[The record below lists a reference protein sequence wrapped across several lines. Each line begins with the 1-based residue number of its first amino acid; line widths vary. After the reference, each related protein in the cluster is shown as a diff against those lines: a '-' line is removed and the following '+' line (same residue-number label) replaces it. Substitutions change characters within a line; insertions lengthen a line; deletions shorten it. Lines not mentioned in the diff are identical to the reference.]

1 MFSKLAQR
9 VTIPI
14 FGLLL
19 LENFH
24 YDLSKI
30 AQSSRTV
37 HIVQSFNE
45 NFCELF
51 NISLQNALAYLRL
64 RGTPY
69 HYVKNN
75 DGLIAT

>member
-1 MFSKLAQR
+1 MFSKVAQR

-14 FGLLL
+14 FGL
-19 LENFH
+19 
-24 YDLSKI
+24 
-30 AQSSRTV
+30 QSSRTV